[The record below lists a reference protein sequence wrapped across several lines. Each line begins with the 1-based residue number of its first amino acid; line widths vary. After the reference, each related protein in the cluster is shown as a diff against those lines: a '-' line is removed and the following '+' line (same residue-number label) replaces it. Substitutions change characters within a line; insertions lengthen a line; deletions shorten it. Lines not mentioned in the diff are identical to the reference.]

1 MQRALEFALSLTLP
15 DDEIALTDWLLA
27 VLHKHWQ
34 PQGVLVGLPEFSG
47 RQLECRGLAGNTPVA
62 LALEADDFGQPL
74 AYVMLKNQVRIW
86 DTLYGGARIDN
97 AAFRQLLTDMG
108 THNGLLALPIPDAA
122 GKLCGVLGIF
132 DKGDQLWAWRNAGD
146 LELLLQV
153 FGRQLARVKSLR
165 RNQRESTQLRA
176 SLRQIAG
183 ESEQR
188 RLKTT
193 LLESQLVGQSVPAR
207 QLREQIDQLAG
218 HSLSVLIQGETGA
231 GKEVVARLL
240 HQCSARA
247 DRPFVAINC
256 AAIPENLIESELFGY
271 LKGAFSGAQGNKE
284 GLVAQAN
291 GGTLFLDEVG
301 DMPLPMQAKLL
312 RVLETRCYRPLGG
325 DKECHSDFRVI
336 AATHQPL
343 DEQVADGRFRQDQFH
358 RLCQSQIL
366 VPALRERAEDIAL
379 LSKHFIAGFG
389 EREGKRFG
397 TLRRPLLA
405 MLLAYS
411 FPGNVREL
419 RNLLEVACAHTADG
433 GDIGPDAL
441 PLEMLS
447 RLEDDACDMGDDYN
461 HIQDLRQALCDYEA
475 AVIAARL
482 RYYQGNRLR
491 VAESLNIAR
500 RTLDH
505 KCMKLEVQ

>member
-15 DDEIALTDWLLA
+15 DDEAALTDWLLA

-34 PQGVLVGLPEFSG
+34 PQGALVGLPEFSG
-47 RQLECRGLAGNTPVA
+47 RQLECRGLIGSTPVA
-62 LALEADDFGQPL
+62 LSLEADDFGHPL
-74 AYVMLKNQVRIW
+74 SYVMLKNQVRIW

-97 AAFRQLLTDMG
+97 AAFRQLLMDVG
-108 THNGLLALPIPDAA
+108 AKHGLFALPIPDAA
-122 GKLCGVLGIF
+122 GKIVGVLGVF
-132 DKGDQLWAWRNAGD
+132 DEASRLWAWRNSGD

-153 FGRQLARVKSLR
+153 YVRQLARVQSLR
-165 RNQRESTQLRA
+165 HNQRESTQLRA

-312 RVLETRCYRPLGG
+312 RVLETRSYRPLGS
-325 DKECHSDFRVI
+325 DKECHSDFRVL

-343 DEQVADGRFRQDQFH
+343 DAQVAEGCFRQDLFH

-366 VPALRERAEDIAL
+366 VPALRDRAEDISL
-379 LSKHFIAGFG
+379 LSNHFITVFG

-397 TLRRPLLA
+397 TLRRSLLT
-405 MLLAYS
+405 LLLGYA

-433 GDIGPDAL
+433 DDLGIEAL
-441 PLEMLS
+441 PLELLS
-447 RLEDDACDMGDDYN
+447 RLENDARVHDDDYN
-461 HIQDLRQALCDYEA
+461 HIHDLRQAISDYEA
-475 AVIAARL
+475 AVIAARM

-505 KCMKLEVQ
+505 KCLKLEVQ